1 MGPGATAKLVD
12 PPRRAAALPPDA
24 RRSMIVAAALPLL
37 LEQGEMVKTRDIA
50 AAAGIA
56 EGTIFR
62 AFATKDDL
70 IAAVIEAAL
79 DTAALDQ
86 ALSSVDPDLPLEERV
101 AEAVA
106 ILQQRVVD
114 VWRLASSV
122 GGRFA
127 EHYRRPTVASEPL
140 VRLFEASRAELRID
154 PAVAART
161 LRAFTLAATHPLMA
175 DAPMSPADIA
185 AQFLHGAA
193 GATPERRDVASK
205 GAAAC

>member
-1 MGPGATAKLVD
+1 MPPAAITRLAD
-12 PPRRAAALPPDA
+12 APRRAAALPPDA
-24 RRSMIVAAALPLL
+24 RRTMIVAAALPLL

-50 AAAGIA
+50 TAAGIA

-86 ALSSVDPDLPLEERV
+86 ALSTIDPGLPLEERV

-127 EHYRRPTVASEPL
+127 EHYRRPTVDSEPL
-140 VRLFEASRAELRID
+140 VRLFEASRAELRVD

-161 LRAFTLAATHPLMA
+161 LRAFTLAVTHPLMA
-175 DAPMSPADIA
+175 DVPMSPADIA
-185 AQFLHGAA
+185 HLFLHGAGG
-193 GATPERRDVASK
+193 GA
-205 GAAAC
+205 C